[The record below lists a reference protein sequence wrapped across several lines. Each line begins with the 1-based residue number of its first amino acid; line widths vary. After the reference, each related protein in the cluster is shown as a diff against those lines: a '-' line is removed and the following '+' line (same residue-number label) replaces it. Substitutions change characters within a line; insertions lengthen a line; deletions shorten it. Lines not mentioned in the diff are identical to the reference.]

1 MGRVQGKVALITGAA
16 RGQGRSHA
24 VRLAEEGA
32 DIIAVDI
39 CADVAGIRYSM
50 ATPEDLA
57 QTAKLVEDCD
67 RRIVTAIADVRDYGQ
82 LKAAVDQ
89 GVATL
94 GRLDIV
100 AATAGVT
107 SYYPSWKLPEEGWDA
122 VVDTNLKGVWHT
134 CKAAI
139 PHLIDGGRGGA
150 IIITSSTAG
159 LRGIANLAHYSAAKT
174 GLVGL
179 MRSMAGELAP
189 HNIRVNTV
197 HPTAVDTDMVH
208 NKATYDLFIPEP
220 ADRNR
225 DGVAGPMQALNMLPI
240 PWVDP
245 RDISNAVLFL
255 ASDEGRYITGARLPV
270 DAGSSERLL

>member
-1 MGRVQGKVALITGAA
+1 MGRLDGKVAFVTGAA
-16 RGQGRSHA
+16 RGVGRSLSS
-24 VRLAEEGA
+24 RLAEEGA

-100 AATAGVT
+100 AANAGVT

>member
-1 MGRVQGKVALITGAA
+1 MGRVQGKVALVTGAA

-67 RRIVTAIADVRDYGQ
+67 RRVVTAIADVRDYGR

-100 AATAGVT
+100 AANAGVT

-139 PHLIDGGRGGA
+139 PHLIEGGRGGA

-179 MRSMAGELAP
+179 MRTMAGELAP
-189 HNIRVNTV
+189 YNIRVNTV

-208 NKATYDLFIPEP
+208 NQATYDLFISEP

-255 ASDEGRYITGARLPV
+255 ASDEGRYITAVRLPV

>member
-1 MGRVQGKVALITGAA
+1 MGRVQEKVALVTGAG

-39 CADVAGIRYSM
+39 CADVEGIRYSM

-67 RRIVTAIADVRDYGQ
+67 RRVITAVADVRDYGR
-82 LKAAVDQ
+82 LKAAVDR

-100 AATAGVT
+100 AANAGVT

-179 MRSMAGELAP
+179 MRTMAGELAP

-220 ADRNR
+220 AERNR

>member
-1 MGRVQGKVALITGAA
+1 MGRVQGKVALVTGAA

-67 RRIVTAIADVRDYGQ
+67 RRIVTAVADVRDYGR

-89 GVATL
+89 GVVTL

-100 AATAGVT
+100 AANAGVT

-179 MRSMAGELAP
+179 MRTMAGELAP

-197 HPTAVDTDMVH
+197 HPTAVDTEMVH

>member
-1 MGRVQGKVALITGAA
+1 MGRVQGKVALVTGAA

-89 GVATL
+89 GVVTL

-100 AATAGVT
+100 AANAGVT

-179 MRSMAGELAP
+179 MRTMAGELAP
-189 HNIRVNTV
+189 HNVRVNTV
-197 HPTAVDTDMVH
+197 HPTAVDTEMVH

-225 DGVAGPMQALNMLPI
+225 DGAAGPMQALNMLPI

>member
-1 MGRVQGKVALITGAA
+1 MGRVQGKVALVTGAG

-39 CADVAGIRYSM
+39 CADVEGIHYSM

-67 RRIVTAIADVRDYGQ
+67 RRVVTAVADVRDYGR

-100 AATAGVT
+100 AANAGVT

-139 PHLIDGGRGGA
+139 PHLIDGGHGGA

-179 MRSMAGELAP
+179 MRTMAGELAP
-189 HNIRVNTV
+189 HSIRVNTV

>member
-50 ATPEDLA
+50 ATPGDLA

-100 AATAGVT
+100 AANAGVT

-159 LRGIANLAHYSAAKT
+159 LRGIANPAHYSAAKT

>member
-1 MGRVQGKVALITGAA
+1 MGRVQGKVALVTGAG

-39 CADVAGIRYSM
+39 CADVEGIRYSM

-67 RRIVTAIADVRDYGQ
+67 RRVVTAVADVRDYGR
-82 LKAAVDQ
+82 LKAAVDE

-100 AATAGVT
+100 AANAGVT

-179 MRSMAGELAP
+179 MRTMAGELAP

-220 ADRNR
+220 SDRNR

-270 DAGSSERLL
+270 DAGSSERML

>member
-1 MGRVQGKVALITGAA
+1 MGRVQGKVALVTGAA

-67 RRIVTAIADVRDYGQ
+67 RRVVTAIADVRDYAR

-100 AATAGVT
+100 AANAGVT
-107 SYYPSWKLPEEGWDA
+107 SYYPSWQLPEEGWDA

-139 PHLIDGGRGGA
+139 PHLIEGGRGGA

-159 LRGIANLAHYSAAKT
+159 LRGLANLAHYSAAKT

-179 MRSMAGELAP
+179 MRTMAGELAP
-189 HNIRVNTV
+189 HSIRVNTV

-208 NKATYDLFIPEP
+208 NKATYDLFIPDP

-225 DGVAGPMQALNMLPI
+225 DGVAAPMQALNMLPI

-255 ASDEGRYITGARLPV
+255 ASDEGRYITAVQLPV

>member
-1 MGRVQGKVALITGAA
+1 MGRVQGKVALVTGAA

-89 GVATL
+89 GVVTL

-100 AATAGVT
+100 AANAGVT
-107 SYYPSWKLPEEGWDA
+107 SYYPSWKLPDEGWDA

-159 LRGIANLAHYSAAKT
+159 LRGIANLAHYSASKT

-179 MRSMAGELAP
+179 MRTMAGELAP

-197 HPTAVDTDMVH
+197 HPTAVDTEMVH

>member
-100 AATAGVT
+100 AANAGVT

>member
-1 MGRVQGKVALITGAA
+1 M
-16 RGQGRSHA
+16 
-24 VRLAEEGA
+24 
-32 DIIAVDI
+32 
-39 CADVAGIRYSM
+39 
-50 ATPEDLA
+50 
-57 QTAKLVEDCD
+57 
-67 RRIVTAIADVRDYGQ
+67 
-82 LKAAVDQ
+82 
-89 GVATL
+89 
-94 GRLDIV
+94 
-100 AATAGVT
+100 
-107 SYYPSWKLPEEGWDA
+107 
-122 VVDTNLKGVWHT
+122 DTNLKGVWHT

-179 MRSMAGELAP
+179 MRTMAGELAP

>member
-1 MGRVQGKVALITGAA
+1 MGRVQGKVALVTGAA

-100 AATAGVT
+100 AANAGVT

>member
-1 MGRVQGKVALITGAA
+1 VGRVQGTVALVTGAG

-39 CADVAGIRYSM
+39 CADIEGIRYSM

-67 RRIVTAIADVRDYGQ
+67 RRVVTAVADVRDYGR
-82 LKAAVDQ
+82 LKAAVDR

-100 AATAGVT
+100 AANAGVT
-107 SYYPSWKLPEEGWDA
+107 PYYPSWKLPEEGWDA

-179 MRSMAGELAP
+179 MRTMAGELAP

-197 HPTAVDTDMVH
+197 HPTGVDTDMVH

-220 ADRNR
+220 AERNR

-245 RDISNAVLFL
+245 RDVSNAVLFL

>member
-1 MGRVQGKVALITGAA
+1 MGRVQGKVALVTGAG

-39 CADVAGIRYSM
+39 CADVEGIRYSM

-67 RRIVTAIADVRDYGQ
+67 RRVVTAVADVRDYGRLQ
-82 LKAAVDQ
+82 AAVDQ

-100 AATAGVT
+100 AANAGVT

-189 HNIRVNTV
+189 YNIRVNTV

-225 DGVAGPMQALNMLPI
+225 DGVAGSMQALNMLPI

>member
-1 MGRVQGKVALITGAA
+1 VTGAA

-67 RRIVTAIADVRDYGQ
+67 RRVVTAIADVRDYGR

-100 AATAGVT
+100 AANAGVT

-139 PHLIDGGRGGA
+139 PHLIEGGRGGA

-179 MRSMAGELAP
+179 MRTMAGELAP
-189 HNIRVNTV
+189 YNIRVNTV

-208 NKATYDLFIPEP
+208 NQATYDLFISEP

-255 ASDEGRYITGARLPV
+255 ASDEGRYITAVRLPV

>member
-1 MGRVQGKVALITGAA
+1 MGRVQGKVALVTGAG

-67 RRIVTAIADVRDYGQ
+67 RRVVTAVADVRDYSR

-89 GVATL
+89 GVATF

-100 AATAGVT
+100 AANAGVT

-179 MRSMAGELAP
+179 MRTMAGELAP

>member
-1 MGRVQGKVALITGAA
+1 MGRVQGKVALVTGAG

-67 RRIVTAIADVRDYGQ
+67 RRVVTAVADVRDYGR

-100 AATAGVT
+100 AANAGVT
-107 SYYPSWKLPEEGWDA
+107 SYYPSWKLPEEAWDA

-139 PHLIDGGRGGA
+139 PHLIEGGRGGA

-179 MRSMAGELAP
+179 MRTMAGELAP

-220 ADRNR
+220 AERNR

>member
-1 MGRVQGKVALITGAA
+1 MAREPGRDWA
-16 RGQGRSHA
+16 GRELA
-24 VRLAEEGA
+24 GRLGVPPRTMLAQLAEWARLGFLA
-32 DIIAVDI
+32 KTGPGRYALPAHPGRPPPQPPGSTIPRRRTTSPGQ
-39 CADVAGIRYSM
+39 AGDCCR
-50 ATPEDLA
+50 TPPDSGSA
-57 QTAKLVEDCD
+57 RPRPAP
-67 RRIVTAIADVRDYGQ
+67 RR
-82 LKAAVDQ
+82 
-89 GVATL
+89 
-94 GRLDIV
+94 
-100 AATAGVT
+100 
-107 SYYPSWKLPEEGWDA
+107 
-122 VVDTNLKGVWHT
+122 
-134 CKAAI
+134 
-139 PHLIDGGRGGA
+139 PHRGGA

-159 LRGIANLAHYSAAKT
+159 LRGIANLAHYSASKT

-179 MRSMAGELAP
+179 MRTMAGELAP

-197 HPTAVDTDMVH
+197 HPTAVDTEMVH

>member
-1 MGRVQGKVALITGAA
+1 MGRVQGRVALVTGAG

-39 CADVAGIRYSM
+39 CADVEGIRYSM

-67 RRIVTAIADVRDYGQ
+67 RRVVTAVADVRDYGR

-100 AATAGVT
+100 AANAGVT

-122 VVDTNLKGVWHT
+122 VVNTNLKGVWHT

-179 MRSMAGELAP
+179 MRTMAGELAP
-189 HNIRVNTV
+189 YNIRVNTV

>member
-1 MGRVQGKVALITGAA
+1 VGRVQGTVALVTGAG

-39 CADVAGIRYSM
+39 CADVEGIRYSM

-67 RRIVTAIADVRDYGQ
+67 RRVVTAVADVRDYGR
-82 LKAAVDQ
+82 LKAAVDR

-100 AATAGVT
+100 AANAGVT

-179 MRSMAGELAP
+179 MRTMAGELAP

-197 HPTAVDTDMVH
+197 HPTAVDTEMVH

>member
-1 MGRVQGKVALITGAA
+1 MGRVQGKVALVTGAG

-32 DIIAVDI
+32 DIIAIDV
-39 CADVAGIRYSM
+39 CADIEGVGYGM

-57 QTAKLVEDCD
+57 QTAKLVEQLD
-67 RRIVTAIADVRDYGQ
+67 RRVVTAIADVRNYAQ
-82 LKAAVDQ
+82 VKAAVDK
-89 GVATL
+89 GTAEL

-100 AATAGVT
+100 AANAGVT
-107 SYYPSWKLPEEGWDA
+107 SYYRSWELPEKAWDA

-134 CKAAI
+134 CKATI
-139 PHLIDGGRGGA
+139 PHLIEGGRGGS
-150 IIITSSTAG
+150 IVITSSTAG

-179 MRSMAGELAP
+179 MRTMAGELAP
-189 HNIRVNTV
+189 YNIRVNTV

-208 NKATYDLFIPEP
+208 NKATYDLFIADPEQ
-220 ADRNR
+220 RNR

-255 ASDEGRYITGARLPV
+255 ASDEARYITAARLPV
-270 DAGSSERLL
+270 DAGSSERSL